1 MNIVKRGEI
10 PVGTHLILNVYNAEL
25 KYLET
30 VDIGLQ
36 LLDYIVN
43 ELNLNVV
50 AKDSHQFYPIGYTI
64 AYILSESH
72 LNIHTYPEY
81 KSCFIDIFCC
91 NPEFKPSDAINIVKS
106 TFKTDLVTYTI
117 INR

>member
-1 MNIVKRGEI
+1 MNIIKRGEI
-10 PVGTHLILNVYNAEL
+10 PVGTHLILNLYNTEVN
-25 KYLET
+25 YLER
-30 VDIGLQ
+30 VEVGLE
-36 LLDYIVN
+36 LLDYIAE
-43 ELNLNVV
+43 ELKLNVV

-91 NPEFKPSDAINIVKS
+91 NPEFKPLEAINVVKS
-106 TFKTDLVTYTI
+106 VFKTESVTHTI
-117 INR
+117 VHR